1 MVEGGVAMRAIHRC
15 MVSIGLLVALGPGPT
30 WAGGCNRE
38 IVVPIRFQQGS
49 VCWQH
54 VGAGTTF
61 TGEFGAHQ
69 RVTATALGQFYSVG
83 DNNRTVTTTG
93 PWQLSVSGPG
103 GFSASAG
110 ADGQLDT
117 VLPKAGEYSFSVG
130 PCAIW
135 GNQGMIEIC
144 AQ

>member
-1 MVEGGVAMRAIHRC
+1 MRPIHCC
-15 MVSIGLLVALGPGPT
+15 MVSIGLFAAFVPVPT

-54 VGAGTTF
+54 IGAGTTF

-69 RVTATALGQFYSVG
+69 HVTAAALGQFYSVG
-83 DNNRTVTTTG
+83 DHNRTMVATGAWQISVT
-93 PWQLSVSGPG
+93 GPG

-110 ADGQLDT
+110 ENGQLDM
-117 VLPKAGEYSFSVG
+117 VLPRAGQYSFSVG

>member
-1 MVEGGVAMRAIHRC
+1 MQSFCRSLLPAAILIGC
-15 MVSIGLLVALGPGPT
+15 AAPVSS
-30 WAGGCNRE
+30 WASGCNRE

-54 VGAGTTF
+54 VGVGTTF
-61 TGEFGAHQ
+61 TGQFGAHQ
-69 RVTATALGQFYSVG
+69 RVTGAALGQFYSAD
-83 DNNRTVTTTG
+83 DNNRTSITAG
-93 PWQLSVSGPG
+93 PWQISVTGPD

-110 ADGQLDT
+110 DNGQLDAI
-117 VLPKAGEYSFSVG
+117 LPKAGRYSISVG

-135 GNQGMIEIC
+135 GSQGMIEIC

>member
-1 MVEGGVAMRAIHRC
+1 MRAIHRC

-54 VGAGTTF
+54 IGAGTTF